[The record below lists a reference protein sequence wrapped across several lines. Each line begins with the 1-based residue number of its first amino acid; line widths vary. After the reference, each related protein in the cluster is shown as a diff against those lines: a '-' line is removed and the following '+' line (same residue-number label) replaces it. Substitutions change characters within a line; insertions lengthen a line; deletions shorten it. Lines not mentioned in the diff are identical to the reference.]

1 MRMFPA
7 LNDATSSRVI
17 INSMPRALAFG
28 DLPTDSDSTL
38 SVPSSCSIRY
48 IKNNPF
54 EGLTEGYESRLL
66 SIGCVMF
73 LHFLNE
79 WANNF
84 FAGLGIE
91 LHVESYAFSLYG
103 GNELHGVTPSQG

>member
-1 MRMFPA
+1 MFPA

-17 INSMPRALAFG
+17 IKSMPRALAFAA
-28 DLPTDSDSTL
+28 LPTDSDSTL
-38 SVPSSCSIRY
+38 RVPSSCSIRY
-48 IKNNPF
+48 IKNSPF
-54 EGLTEGYESRLL
+54 DGLTEGYESRFL

-91 LHVESYAFSLYG
+91 LHVESYALSLDG
-103 GNELHGVTPSQG
+103 SNEFHGVTPSQG